1 MEIET
6 ISVINEEIEGILDDL
21 EINTILKEQID
32 AIIFSDL
39 PINKK
44 RIGLRKLRRQGLEP
58 KSEKMTE
65 IIKSIILGI
74 VQGIGEFLPISS
86 SAHLILV
93 PYLFGWTEHSIAFDI
108 ALHFGTLCAV
118 LVIFFRDWW
127 DLFIGAVNKV
137 TKGKES
143 FENRMFWY
151 LVIATVP
158 GALLGFLLEDVVENV
173 FRTKMW
179 LIATSLAVM
188 GVLIYLGDKWAD
200 KHYKLETDFKHI
212 SLKQALIIGLSQ
224 ALAIIPG
231 FSRSGT
237 TILAARL
244 MGLSKKA
251 ATKFTFLLS
260 VPIIAGAAILKVTD
274 LTLNIE
280 TIIGVFVSFIVGIF
294 SIKFL
299 LNYIKKHDFSVFAIY
314 RVVFAII
321 ILIKYFA
328 F

>member
-1 MEIET
+1 
-6 ISVINEEIEGILDDL
+6 
-21 EINTILKEQID
+21 
-32 AIIFSDL
+32 
-39 PINKK
+39 
-44 RIGLRKLRRQGLEP
+44 
-58 KSEKMTE
+58 MTE
-65 IIKSIILGI
+65 ILKAIVLGI

-93 PYLFGWTEHSIAFDI
+93 PFLFGWEAHSMAFDI
-108 ALHFGTLCAV
+108 ALHFGTLLAV

-158 GALLGFLLEDVVENV
+158 GALLGVLLEDAVENV

-212 SLKQALIIGLSQ
+212 SLKQAFIIGLSQ

-260 VPIIAGAAILKVTD
+260 VPIIAGAAVLKVTD

-280 TIIGVFVSFIVGIF
+280 TFVGIFVSFIVGLF

-321 ILIKYFA
+321 ILVKYFV

>member
-1 MEIET
+1 M
-6 ISVINEEIEGILDDL
+6 L
-21 EINTILKEQID
+21 EIFK
-32 AIIFSDL
+32 A
-39 PINKK
+39 
-44 RIGLRKLRRQGLEP
+44 
-58 KSEKMTE
+58 
-65 IIKSIILGI
+65 IILGI

-93 PYLFGWTEHSIAFDI
+93 PFLFGWESHSMAFDI
-108 ALHFGTLCAV
+108 ALHFGTLLAV

-158 GALLGFLLEDVVENV
+158 GALLGVLLEEVVENV
-173 FRTKMW
+173 FRTKIW
-179 LIATSLAVM
+179 LIATSLAIM
-188 GVLIYLGDKWAD
+188 GVLIYLGDRWAD

-212 SLKQALIIGLSQ
+212 SLKQAFIIGLSQ

-260 VPIIAGAAILKVTD
+260 VPIIAGATILKVGD
-274 LTLNIE
+274 LSLNIE
-280 TIIGVFVSFIVGIF
+280 TFVGVFVSFIVGIF

-321 ILIKYFA
+321 ILVKYFV